1 MAKTYLQEKLTG
13 KEGQI
18 VGFNAEGNAEA
29 QDAPASLYLDSII
42 ITQAPT
48 KTTYTAGDVFNPAGM
63 EVQAKYT
70 NGTVIIA
77 TVPITGYAFLP
88 ATGLVD
94 GTTSVTIQ
102 YTEGGIT
109 KTASQTVTVIHRL
122 ESISVTTKPN
132 VTTYEYQ
139 ENLNTAGM
147 VVTAAYSDG
156 TTAAVSG
163 WSCSPT
169 ALNTVGTQAIT
180 VTYTERE
187 YTRTT
192 TFNVTVERQTI
203 SAVPSQSGT
212 LTYTGSALSPSWT
225 GYDSTKMTIGG
236 DTVKTDAGSYNAT
249 FTPTANYRWS
259 DGSTGAKTVAWSI
272 GKAAGS
278 LSLSPTSITVDAENP
293 TATFTIT
300 RAGNGAISISNSATG
315 ICTATLSGNVVT
327 VTGLASGSATIT
339 VNVAEGSNHLAP
351 ASATCPVTVNFVH
364 IYGVEWDGTST
375 TLWSRTDDAAGFVNP
390 SPAVN
395 NGSGSSP
402 FDNLL
407 PWSGMVKET
416 DSTAGTLVKIP
427 KYWYKWTRS
436 GSTMKLQIADM
447 ETDGF
452 LVSPAHADRGDG
464 KGERDYVYVGRYHC
478 ISGYKSSAGA
488 QPLGSI
494 TRATARTNIH
504 NLGSTYWQYDFAM
517 YWTIM
522 MLYLVE
528 YADWNSQKVIGYGCS
543 PSGSKFN
550 TGATDAMSYH
560 TGTSAANRTTYGSVQ
575 YRYIEG
581 LWDNVFDWC
590 DGIYFSST
598 TVYCIKN
605 PASFSDSSG
614 GTNVGTRA
622 SSSNWISG
630 WTNPTAS
637 GFEYALYP
645 NAVSGS
651 ESTYVC
657 DYCVYDSSGVV
668 LFVGG
673 YYGQY
678 QNRGAFYLGGSNAAS
693 NSVASIGCRLQKL
706 P

>member
-1 MAKTYLQEKLTG
+1 MAKVYLQEKLTG
-13 KEGQI
+13 REGQI

-48 KTTYTAGDVFNPAGM
+48 KTTYTAGDVFDPAGM
-63 EVQAKYT
+63 VVQAKYT

-77 TVPITGYAFLP
+77 TVPVTGYAFLP
-88 ATGLVD
+88 ATGLTD
-94 GTTSVTIQ
+94 GTTAVTIQ

-109 KTASQTVTVIHRL
+109 KTASQAVTVIHRL
-122 ESISVTTKPN
+122 ESISVTTEPN

-156 TTAAVSG
+156 STAAVSG
-163 WSCSPT
+163 WNCSPT

-203 SAVPSQSGT
+203 STVPSQSGT

-259 DGSTGAKTVAWSI
+259 DGTTGAKTVAWSI

-300 RAGNGAISISNSATG
+300 RAGNGAISISNNATG

-339 VNVAEGSNHLAP
+339 VNVAEGSNHKAP
-351 ASATCPVTVNFVH
+351 SSKTLPVTVNFVH

-427 KYWYKWTRS
+427 KFWYKWTTN
-436 GSTMKLQIADM
+436 GSKLKLQIADM
-447 ETDGF
+447 AADGF
-452 LVSPAHADRGDG
+452 SVSPAHMDRGDG
-464 KGERDYVYVGRYHC
+464 KGERDYVYIGRYHC
-478 ISGYKSSAGA
+478 ASGYKSTTGVA
-488 QPLGSI
+488 QQTNI
-494 TRATARTNIH
+494 TRSTARTNIH
-504 NLGSTYWQYDFAM
+504 NLGSAYWQMDYAM
-517 YWTIM
+517 RVTIW

-528 YADWNSQKVIGYGCS
+528 FADWNSQKVIGYGCS
-543 PSGSKFN
+543 VSGSKVN
-550 TGATDAMSYH
+550 NGQTDSMSYH
-560 TGTSAANRTTYGSVQ
+560 TGTTAASRTTYGYTQ

-581 LWDNVFDWC
+581 LWDNVYDWM
-590 DGIYFSST
+590 DGCYYNGSGLNII
-598 TVYCIKN
+598 VN
-605 PASFSDSSG
+605 PANFSDSSNGTVAGSMPSG
-614 GTNVGTRA
+614 G
-622 SSSNWISG
+622 
-630 WTNPTAS
+630 
-637 GFEYALYP
+637 YP
-645 NAVSGS
+645 NAMKISTVSGLGWVLMPS
-651 ESTYVC
+651 STGGSDSTYVP
-657 DYCVYDSSGVV
+657 DSWYFNSSYPC
-668 LFVGG
+668 LLVGG
-673 YYGQY
+673 DYSQSLNHGL
-678 QNRGAFYLGGSNAAS
+678 FYVGCVST
-693 NSVASIGCRLQKL
+693 SVSSANVGCRLQKL

>member
-1 MAKTYLQEKLTG
+1 MAKVYLQEKLTG
-13 KEGQI
+13 REGQI

-42 ITQAPT
+42 ITKAPT

-94 GTTSVTIQ
+94 GTTAVTIQ

-109 KTASQTVTVIHRL
+109 KTASQAVTVIHRL
-122 ESISVTTKPN
+122 ESISVTTNPN

-156 TTAAVSG
+156 STAAVSG

-259 DGSTGAKTVAWSI
+259 DGTTGAKTVAWSI

-339 VNVAEGSNHLAP
+339 VNVAEGSNHEAP
-351 ASATCPVTVNFVH
+351 SSKTLPVTVNFVH

-416 DSTAGTLVKIP
+416 DSTAGVLVKIP
-427 KYWYKWTRS
+427 KFWYKWTTN
-436 GSTMKLQIADM
+436 GSKLKLQIADM
-447 ETDGF
+447 AADGF
-452 LVSPAHADRGDG
+452 SVSPAHMDRGDG
-464 KGERDYVYVGRYHC
+464 KGERDYVYIGRYHC
-478 ISGYKSSAGA
+478 VSGYKSTTGA
-488 QPLGSI
+488 AQQTDI
-494 TRATARTNIH
+494 TRSTARTGIH
-504 NLGSTYWQYDFAM
+504 NLGSTYWQMDYAM
-517 YWTIM
+517 RVTIW

-528 YADWNSQKVIGYGCS
+528 FADWNSQKVIGYGCS
-543 PSGSKFN
+543 ASGSKVN
-550 TGATDAMSYH
+550 NGQTDGMSYH
-560 TGTSAANRTTYGSVQ
+560 TGTTAANRTTYGYTQ

-581 LWDNVFDWC
+581 LWDNVYDWM
-590 DGIYFSST
+590 DGCYYNGSGLNII
-598 TVYCIKN
+598 VN
-605 PASFSDSSG
+605 PANFSDSSNGTVAGSMPSG
-614 GTNVGTRA
+614 G
-622 SSSNWISG
+622 
-630 WTNPTAS
+630 
-637 GFEYALYP
+637 YP
-645 NAVSGS
+645 NAMKISTVSGLGWVLMPS
-651 ESTYVC
+651 STGGSDSTYVP
-657 DYCVYDSSGVV
+657 DNWNFGSSSPC
-668 LFVGG
+668 LRVGG
-673 YYGQY
+673 DYNQGLNRGLFYVYYGGTSGS
-678 QNRGAFYLGGSNAAS
+678 GANF
-693 NSVASIGCRLQKL
+693 GCRLQKL

>member
-1 MAKTYLQEKLTG
+1 MGKVYLQEKLTG
-13 KEGQI
+13 NAGQI
-18 VGFNAEGNAEA
+18 VGFNAEGDAEA

-63 EVQAKYT
+63 VVQAKYT

-88 ATGLVD
+88 ATGLTD
-94 GTTSVTIQ
+94 GTTAVTIQ

-109 KTASQTVTVIHRL
+109 KTASQPVTVIHRL

-139 ENLNTAGM
+139 ESLNTAGM

-169 ALNTVGTQAIT
+169 MLNTVGTQAIT

-225 GYDSTKMTIGG
+225 GYDSAKMTIGG
-236 DTVKTDAGSYNAT
+236 DTVKTDAGNYTAT
-249 FTPTANYRWS
+249 FTPKANYRWS
-259 DGSTGAKTVAWSI
+259 DGTTGAKTAAWSI
-272 GKAAGS
+272 AKAAGS
-278 LSLSPTSITVDAENP
+278 LSLSPTSITVDADNP

-339 VNVAEGSNHLAP
+339 VNVAEGSNHKAP
-351 ASATCPVTVNFVH
+351 ASKTLPVTVNFVH
-364 IYGVEWDGTST
+364 IYGVQWDGTST
-375 TLWSRTDDAAGFVNP
+375 TVWSRTDEAANFTNP
-390 SPAVN
+390 VPYVAGASSY
-395 NGSGSSP
+395 GSP
-402 FDNLL
+402 FDNRA
-407 PWSGMVKET
+407 PWSGTVRVT
-416 DSTAGTLVKIP
+416 DSAAGELVAIP
-427 KYWYKWTRS
+427 KFWYKWTKS
-436 GSTMKLQIADM
+436 GNTLKLQIADKAV
-447 ETDGF
+447 DGF
-452 LVSPAHADRGDG
+452 HVSPAHADRGDG
-464 KGERDYVYVGRYHC
+464 KGERDIVYVGRYHC
-478 ISGYKSSAGA
+478 HTSNYKSQTGGTPKA
-488 QPLGSI
+488 SI
-494 TRATARTNIH
+494 TRSAARSAIH
-504 NLGSTYWQYDFAM
+504 NLGSAIYQSDIQM
-517 YWTIM
+517 RMTIW

-528 YADWNSQKVIGYGCS
+528 FANWNSQAVIGKGCGNN
-543 PSGSKFN
+543 SGTQN
-550 TGATDAMSYH
+550 MGYTDSMPYH
-560 TGTSAANRTTYGSVQ
+560 TGTTQSSRDTYGLGTQ

-581 LWDNVFDWC
+581 LWDNVYDWG
-590 DGIYFSST
+590 DGCYYNGNGLNI
-598 TVYCIKN
+598 IMN
-605 PASFSDSSG
+605 PNSFSDSSG
-614 GTNVGTRA
+614 GTAVGVPSSGWPSAFTVA
-622 SSSNWISG
+622 TVSGLEWCIYPTATGGSETTYSADGWYFSSSSPCLFFGGNYDQVGDRGLFFVYYSS
-630 WTNPTAS
+630 AS
-637 GFEYALYP
+637 G
-645 NAVSGS
+645 SGA
-651 ESTYVC
+651 Y
-657 DYCVYDSSGVV
+657 
-668 LFVGG
+668 
-673 YYGQY
+673 
-678 QNRGAFYLGGSNAAS
+678 
-693 NSVASIGCRLQKL
+693 IGCRLQKL

>member
-18 VGFNAEGNAEA
+18 VGFNADGNAEA

-42 ITQAPT
+42 ITKAPT

-94 GTTSVTIQ
+94 GTTAVTIQ

-109 KTASQTVTVIHRL
+109 KTASQAVTVIHRL

-139 ENLNTAGM
+139 ESLNTAGM

-156 TTAAVSG
+156 STAAVSG

-203 SAVPSQSGT
+203 SAVPIQSGT

-225 GYDSTKMTIGG
+225 GYDITKMTIGG

-259 DGSTGAKTVAWSI
+259 DGTTGAKTVAWSI

-390 SPAVN
+390 SPAVSSGS
-395 NGSGSSP
+395 GSGSSP

-416 DSTAGTLVKIP
+416 DSTAGVLVKIP
-427 KYWYKWTRS
+427 KFWYKWTTN
-436 GSTMKLQIADM
+436 GSKLKLQIADM
-447 ETDGF
+447 AADGF
-452 LVSPAHADRGDG
+452 SVSPAHMDRGDG
-464 KGERDYVYVGRYHC
+464 SGERDYVYIGRYHC
-478 ISGYKSSAGA
+478 ASGYKSTTGVA
-488 QPLGSI
+488 QQVSI
-494 TRATARTNIH
+494 TRSAARTGIH
-504 NLGSTYWQYDFAM
+504 NLGSTYWQMDYAM
-517 YWTIM
+517 RVTIW

-528 YADWNSQKVIGYGCS
+528 FADWNSQKVIGYGCS
-543 PSGSKFN
+543 AGGSKVN
-550 TGATDAMSYH
+550 NGQTDSMGYH
-560 TGTSAANRTTYGSVQ
+560 TGTTAASRTTYGYTQ

-581 LWDNVFDWC
+581 LWDNVYDWM
-590 DGIYFSST
+590 DGCYYNGSGLNII
-598 TVYCIKN
+598 VN
-605 PASFSDSSG
+605 PANFSDSSNGTVAGSMPSG
-614 GTNVGTRA
+614 G
-622 SSSNWISG
+622 
-630 WTNPTAS
+630 
-637 GFEYALYP
+637 YP
-645 NAVSGS
+645 NAMKISTVSGLGWVLMPS
-651 ESTYVC
+651 STGGSDSTYVP
-657 DYCVYDSSGVV
+657 DYWNFYSSNPCLYVGGNYSQNLNHGLFCVY
-668 LFVGG
+668 
-673 YYGQY
+673 YYGTSD
-678 QNRGAFYLGGSNAAS
+678 SNAG
-693 NSVASIGCRLQKL
+693 IGCRLQKL

>member
-1 MAKTYLQEKLTG
+1 MAKVYLQEKLTG
-13 KEGQI
+13 REGQI
-18 VGFNAEGNAEA
+18 VGFNADGNAEA

-48 KTTYTAGDVFNPAGM
+48 KTTYTAGDVFDPAGM
-63 EVQAKYT
+63 VVQAKYT

-77 TVPITGYAFLP
+77 TVPVTGYAFLP
-88 ATGLVD
+88 ATGLTD
-94 GTTSVTIQ
+94 GTTAVTIQ

-109 KTASQTVTVIHRL
+109 KTASQAVTVIHRL
-122 ESISVTTKPN
+122 ESINVTTNPS

-139 ENLNTAGM
+139 ETLNTAGM

-249 FTPTANYRWS
+249 ITPTANYRWS

-315 ICTATLSGNVVT
+315 ICTAILSGNVVT
-327 VTGLASGSATIT
+327 VTGLASGSAIIT
-339 VNVAEGSNHLAP
+339 VSVAEGSNHLAP

-416 DSTAGTLVKIP
+416 DSTAGVLVKIP
-427 KYWYKWTRS
+427 KFWYKWTTN
-436 GSTMKLQIADM
+436 GSKLKLQIADM
-447 ETDGF
+447 AADGF
-452 LVSPAHADRGDG
+452 SVSPAHMDRGDG
-464 KGERDYVYVGRYHC
+464 KGERDYVYIGRYHC
-478 ISGYKSSAGA
+478 ASGYKSTTGA
-488 QPLGSI
+488 AQQVSI
-494 TRATARTNIH
+494 TRSAARTGIH
-504 NLGSTYWQYDFAM
+504 NLGSTYWQMDYAM
-517 YWTIM
+517 RVTIW

-528 YADWNSQKVIGYGCS
+528 FADWNSQKVIGYGCS
-543 PSGSKFN
+543 ASGSKVN
-550 TGATDAMSYH
+550 NGQTDGMSYH
-560 TGTSAANRTTYGSVQ
+560 TGTTAANRTTYGYTQ
-575 YRYIEG
+575 YRNIEG
-581 LWDNVFDWC
+581 LWDNVYDWM
-590 DGIYFSST
+590 DGCYYNGNGLNII
-598 TVYCIKN
+598 VN
-605 PASFSDSSG
+605 PANFSDSSNGTVAGSMPSG
-614 GTNVGTRA
+614 G
-622 SSSNWISG
+622 
-630 WTNPTAS
+630 
-637 GFEYALYP
+637 YP
-645 NAVSGS
+645 NAMKISAVSGLGWVLMPS
-651 ESTYVC
+651 STGGSDSTYVP
-657 DYCVYDSSGVV
+657 DYWSFNSSNPC
-668 LFVGG
+668 LDVGG
-673 YYGQY
+673 SYSQDLNRGLFCVNYYGT
-678 QNRGAFYLGGSNAAS
+678 S
-693 NSVASIGCRLQKL
+693 NSGAYIGCRLQKL

>member
-13 KEGQI
+13 REGQI

-48 KTTYTAGDVFNPAGM
+48 KTTYTAGDVFDPAGM
-63 EVQAKYT
+63 VVQAKYT

-77 TVPITGYAFLP
+77 TVPVTGYAFLP
-88 ATGLVD
+88 ATGLTD
-94 GTTSVTIQ
+94 GTTAVTIQ

-109 KTASQTVTVIHRL
+109 KTASQAVTVIHRL
-122 ESISVTTKPN
+122 ESINVTTNPS

-139 ENLNTAGM
+139 ETLNTAGM

-156 TTAAVSG
+156 STAAVSG
-163 WSCSPT
+163 WNCSPT

-212 LTYTGSALSPSWT
+212 LTYTGSALSPNWT

-259 DGSTGAKTVAWSI
+259 DGTTGAKTVAWSI

-300 RAGNGAISISNSATG
+300 RAGNGAINISNNATG
-315 ICTATLSGNVVT
+315 ICTATLSGNVAT

-351 ASATCPVTVNFVH
+351 ASKTLPVTVNFVH

-416 DSTAGTLVKIP
+416 DSTAGVLVKIP
-427 KYWYKWTRS
+427 KFWYKWTTN
-436 GSTMKLQIADM
+436 GSKLKLQIADM
-447 ETDGF
+447 AADGF
-452 LVSPAHADRGDG
+452 SVSPAHMDRGDG
-464 KGERDYVYVGRYHC
+464 KGERDYVYIGRYHC
-478 ISGYKSSAGA
+478 ASGYKSTTGA
-488 QPLGSI
+488 AQQVSI
-494 TRATARTNIH
+494 TRSAARTGIH
-504 NLGSTYWQYDFAM
+504 NLGSTYWQMDYAM
-517 YWTIM
+517 RVTIW

-528 YADWNSQKVIGYGCS
+528 FADWNSQKVIGYGCS
-543 PSGSKFN
+543 ASGSKVN
-550 TGATDAMSYH
+550 NGQTDSMSYH
-560 TGTSAANRTTYGSVQ
+560 TGTTAANRTTYGYTQ
-575 YRYIEG
+575 YRNIEG
-581 LWDNVFDWC
+581 LWDNVYDWM
-590 DGIYFSST
+590 DGCYYNGNGLNII
-598 TVYCIKN
+598 VN
-605 PASFSDSSG
+605 PANFSDSSNGTVAGSMPSG
-614 GTNVGTRA
+614 G
-622 SSSNWISG
+622 
-630 WTNPTAS
+630 
-637 GFEYALYP
+637 YP
-645 NAVSGS
+645 NAMKISTVSGLGWVLMPS
-651 ESTYVC
+651 STGGSDSTYVP
-657 DYCVYDSSGVV
+657 DSWDFGSSSPC
-668 LFVGG
+668 LYVGG
-673 YYGQY
+673 SYDQSLNLGLFCVDCVGTSGS
-678 QNRGAFYLGGSNAAS
+678 GANA
-693 NSVASIGCRLQKL
+693 GCRLQKL

>member
-1 MAKTYLQEKLTG
+1 MAKVYLQEKLTG
-13 KEGQI
+13 REGQI

-48 KTTYTAGDVFNPAGM
+48 KTTYTAGDVFDPAGM
-63 EVQAKYT
+63 VVQAKYT

-77 TVPITGYAFLP
+77 TVPVTGYAFLP
-88 ATGLVD
+88 ATGLTD
-94 GTTSVTIQ
+94 GTTAVTIQ

-109 KTASQTVTVIHRL
+109 KTASQAVTVIHRL
-122 ESISVTTKPN
+122 ESINVTTNPS

-139 ENLNTAGM
+139 ETLNTAGM

-203 SAVPSQSGT
+203 GTVPSQSGT

-259 DGSTGAKTVAWSI
+259 DGTTGAKTVAWSI

-300 RAGNGAISISNSATG
+300 RAGNGAISISNNATG

-351 ASATCPVTVNFVH
+351 ASKTLPVTVNFVH

-416 DSTAGTLVKIP
+416 DSTAGVLVKIP
-427 KYWYKWTRS
+427 KFWYKWTTN
-436 GSTMKLQIADM
+436 GSKLKLQIADM
-447 ETDGF
+447 AADGF
-452 LVSPAHADRGDG
+452 SVSPAHMDRGDG
-464 KGERDYVYVGRYHC
+464 KGERDYVYIGRYHC
-478 ISGYKSSAGA
+478 ASGYKSTTGA
-488 QPLGSI
+488 AQQVSI
-494 TRATARTNIH
+494 TRSAARTGIH
-504 NLGSTYWQYDFAM
+504 NLGSTYWQMDYAM
-517 YWTIM
+517 RVTIW

-528 YADWNSQKVIGYGCS
+528 FADWNSQKVIGYGCS
-543 PSGSKFN
+543 AGGSKVN
-550 TGATDAMSYH
+550 NGQTDSMSYH
-560 TGTSAANRTTYGSVQ
+560 TGTTAANRTTYGYTQ
-575 YRYIEG
+575 YRNIEG
-581 LWDNVFDWC
+581 LWDNVYDWM
-590 DGIYFSST
+590 DGCYYNGNGLNII
-598 TVYCIKN
+598 VN
-605 PASFSDSSG
+605 PANFSDSSNGTVAGSMPSG
-614 GTNVGTRA
+614 G
-622 SSSNWISG
+622 
-630 WTNPTAS
+630 
-637 GFEYALYP
+637 YP
-645 NAVSGS
+645 NAMKISTVSGLGWVLMPS
-651 ESTYVC
+651 STGGSDSTYVP
-657 DYCVYDSSGVV
+657 DYWSFDSSYPC
-668 LFVGG
+668 LLVGG
-673 YYGQY
+673 SYVQDLGYGLFCVGCD
-678 QNRGAFYLGGSNAAS
+678 GASGSGAYF
-693 NSVASIGCRLQKL
+693 GCRLQKL

>member
-42 ITQAPT
+42 ITKAPT

-109 KTASQTVTVIHRL
+109 KTASQAVTVIHRL

-156 TTAAVSG
+156 STAAVSG

-259 DGSTGAKTVAWSI
+259 DGTTTAKTVAWSI

-278 LSLSPTSITVDAENP
+278 LSLSPTSITVDTENP

-300 RAGNGAISISNSATG
+300 RAGNGTISISNNATG

-339 VNVAEGSNHLAP
+339 VNVAEGSNHEAP
-351 ASATCPVTVNFVH
+351 SSKTLPVTVNFVH

-416 DSTAGTLVKIP
+416 DSTAGVLVKIP
-427 KYWYKWTRS
+427 KFWYKWTTN
-436 GSTMKLQIADM
+436 GSKLKLQIADM
-447 ETDGF
+447 AADGF
-452 LVSPAHADRGDG
+452 SVSPAHMDRGDG
-464 KGERDYVYVGRYHC
+464 KGERDYVYIGRYHC
-478 ISGYKSSAGA
+478 ASGYKSTTGA
-488 QPLGSI
+488 AQQTDI
-494 TRATARTNIH
+494 TRSTARTGIH
-504 NLGSTYWQYDFAM
+504 NLGSTYWQMDYAM
-517 YWTIM
+517 RVTVW

-528 YADWNSQKVIGYGCS
+528 FADWNSQKVIGYGCS
-543 PSGSKFN
+543 AGGSKVN
-550 TGATDAMSYH
+550 NGQTDGMSYH
-560 TGTSAANRTTYGSVQ
+560 TGTTAANRTTYGYTQ
-575 YRYIEG
+575 YRNIEG
-581 LWDNVFDWC
+581 LWDNVYDWM
-590 DGIYFSST
+590 DGCYYNGNGLNII
-598 TVYCIKN
+598 VN
-605 PASFSDSSG
+605 PANFSDSSNGIVAGSMPSG
-614 GTNVGTRA
+614 G
-622 SSSNWISG
+622 
-630 WTNPTAS
+630 
-637 GFEYALYP
+637 YP
-645 NAVSGS
+645 NAMKISAVSGLGWVLMPS
-651 ESTYVC
+651 STGGSDSTYVP
-657 DYCVYDSSGVV
+657 DSWYFDSSGPC
-668 LFVGG
+668 LLVGG
-673 YYGQY
+673 YYDQDL
-678 QNRGAFYLGGSNAAS
+678 NRGLFCVYCDGSSGSNAG
-693 NSVASIGCRLQKL
+693 IGCRLQKL

>member
-1 MAKTYLQEKLTG
+1 MPKTYLQEKLTG

-42 ITQAPT
+42 ITKAPT

-77 TVPITGYAFLP
+77 TVPVTGYAFLP

-109 KTASQTVTVIHRL
+109 KTASQAVTVIHRL

-139 ENLNTAGM
+139 ESLNTAGM

-156 TTAAVSG
+156 STAAVSG

-169 ALNTVGTQAIT
+169 VLNTVGTQAIT

-259 DGSTGAKTVAWSI
+259 DGTTGAKTVAWSI

-278 LSLSPTSITVDAENP
+278 LSLSPTSITVDTENP

-339 VNVAEGSNHLAP
+339 VNVAEGSNHEAP
-351 ASATCPVTVNFVH
+351 SSKTLPVTVNFVH

-416 DSTAGTLVKIP
+416 DSTAGVLVKIP
-427 KYWYKWTRS
+427 KFWYKWTTN
-436 GSTMKLQIADM
+436 GSKLKLQIADM
-447 ETDGF
+447 AADGF
-452 LVSPAHADRGDG
+452 SVSPAHMDRGDG
-464 KGERDYVYVGRYHC
+464 KGERDYVYIGRYHC
-478 ISGYKSSAGA
+478 ASGYKSTTGA
-488 QPLGSI
+488 AQQTDI
-494 TRATARTNIH
+494 TRSTARTGIH
-504 NLGSTYWQYDFAM
+504 NLGSTYWQMDYAM
-517 YWTIM
+517 RVTIW

-528 YADWNSQKVIGYGCS
+528 FADWNSQKVIGYGCS
-543 PSGSKFN
+543 AGGSKVN
-550 TGATDAMSYH
+550 NGQTDGMSYH
-560 TGTSAANRTTYGSVQ
+560 TGTTAADRTTYGYTQ
-575 YRYIEG
+575 YRNIEG
-581 LWDNVFDWC
+581 LWDNVYDWM
-590 DGIYFSST
+590 DGCYYNGSGLNII
-598 TVYCIKN
+598 VN
-605 PASFSDSSG
+605 PANFSDSSNGTVAGSMPSG
-614 GTNVGTRA
+614 G
-622 SSSNWISG
+622 
-630 WTNPTAS
+630 
-637 GFEYALYP
+637 YP
-645 NAVSGS
+645 NAMKISTVSGLGWVLMPS
-651 ESTYVC
+651 STGGSDSTYVP
-657 DYCVYDSSGVV
+657 DSWDFDSSSPC
-668 LFVGG
+668 LHVGG
-673 YYGQY
+673 SYGQGLS
-678 QNRGAFYLGGSNAAS
+678 RGLFCVGYGSAS
-693 NSVASIGCRLQKL
+693 DANASIGCRLQKL

>member
-1 MAKTYLQEKLTG
+1 MAKVYLQEKLTG
-13 KEGQI
+13 REGQI
-18 VGFNAEGNAEA
+18 VGFNADGNAEA

-88 ATGLVD
+88 ATGLTD
-94 GTTSVTIQ
+94 GTTAVTIQ

-109 KTASQTVTVIHRL
+109 KTASQAVTVIHRL
-122 ESISVTTKPN
+122 ESINVTTNPS

-139 ENLNTAGM
+139 ETLNTAGM

-156 TTAAVSG
+156 STAAVSG

-259 DGSTGAKTVAWSI
+259 DGTTGAKTVAWSI

-278 LSLSPTSITVDAENP
+278 LSLSPASITVDAENP

-416 DSTAGTLVKIP
+416 DSTAGVLVKIP
-427 KYWYKWTRS
+427 KFWYKWTTN
-436 GSTMKLQIADM
+436 GSKLKLQIADM
-447 ETDGF
+447 AADGF
-452 LVSPAHADRGDG
+452 SVSPAHMDRGDG
-464 KGERDYVYVGRYHC
+464 KGERDYVYIGRYHC
-478 ISGYKSSAGA
+478 VSGYKSTTGA
-488 QPLGSI
+488 AQQTDI
-494 TRATARTNIH
+494 TRSTARTGIH
-504 NLGSTYWQYDFAM
+504 NLGSTYWQMDYAM
-517 YWTIM
+517 RVTIW

-528 YADWNSQKVIGYGCS
+528 FADWNSQKVIGYGCS
-543 PSGSKFN
+543 ASGSKVN
-550 TGATDAMSYH
+550 NGQTDSMSYH
-560 TGTSAANRTTYGSVQ
+560 TGTTAANRTTYGYTQ

-581 LWDNVFDWC
+581 LWDNVYDWM
-590 DGIYFSST
+590 DGCYYNGSGLNII
-598 TVYCIKN
+598 VN
-605 PASFSDSSG
+605 PANFSDSSNGTVAGSMPSG
-614 GTNVGTRA
+614 G
-622 SSSNWISG
+622 
-630 WTNPTAS
+630 
-637 GFEYALYP
+637 YP
-645 NAVSGS
+645 NAMKISTVSGLGWVLMPS
-651 ESTYVC
+651 STGGSDSTYVPDFWNFSSSSPC
-657 DYCVYDSSGVV
+657 LRVGGSYSQSLYRGLFCVYCSGTSS
-668 LFVGG
+668 
-673 YYGQY
+673 
-678 QNRGAFYLGGSNAAS
+678 SD
-693 NSVASIGCRLQKL
+693 ASIGCRLQKL

>member
-1 MAKTYLQEKLTG
+1 MAKVYLQEKLTG
-13 KEGQI
+13 REGQI
-18 VGFNAEGNAEA
+18 VGFNADGNAEA

-88 ATGLVD
+88 ATGLTD
-94 GTTSVTIQ
+94 GTTAVTIQ

-109 KTASQTVTVIHRL
+109 KTASQAVTVIHRL
-122 ESISVTTKPN
+122 ESINVTTNPS

-139 ENLNTAGM
+139 ETLNTAGM

-156 TTAAVSG
+156 STAAVSG

-259 DGSTGAKTVAWSI
+259 DGTTGAKTVAWSI

-278 LSLSPTSITVDAENP
+278 LSLSPASITVDAENP

-416 DSTAGTLVKIP
+416 DSTAGVLVKIP
-427 KYWYKWTRS
+427 KFWYKWTTN
-436 GSTMKLQIADM
+436 GSKLKLQIADM
-447 ETDGF
+447 AADGF
-452 LVSPAHADRGDG
+452 SVSPAHMDRGDG
-464 KGERDYVYVGRYHC
+464 KGERDYVYIGRYHC
-478 ISGYKSSAGA
+478 VSGYKSTTGA
-488 QPLGSI
+488 AQQTDI
-494 TRATARTNIH
+494 TRSTARTGIH
-504 NLGSTYWQYDFAM
+504 NLGSTYWQMDYAM
-517 YWTIM
+517 RVTIW

-528 YADWNSQKVIGYGCS
+528 FADWNSQKVIGYGCS
-543 PSGSKFN
+543 ASGSKVN
-550 TGATDAMSYH
+550 NGQTDSMSYH
-560 TGTSAANRTTYGSVQ
+560 TGTTAANRTTYGYTQ

-581 LWDNVFDWC
+581 LWDNVYDWM
-590 DGIYFSST
+590 DGCYYNGSGLNII
-598 TVYCIKN
+598 VN
-605 PASFSDSSG
+605 PANFSDSSNGTVAGSMPSG
-614 GTNVGTRA
+614 G
-622 SSSNWISG
+622 
-630 WTNPTAS
+630 
-637 GFEYALYP
+637 YP
-645 NAVSGS
+645 NAMKISTVSGLGWVLMPS
-651 ESTYVC
+651 STGGSDSTYVP
-657 DYCVYDSSGVV
+657 DNWDFVSSGPC
-668 LFVGG
+668 LRVGG
-673 YYGQY
+673 SY
-678 QNRGAFYLGGSNAAS
+678 NRDLVRGLFFVDCSGTSNAS
-693 NSVASIGCRLQKL
+693 ASIGCRLQKL

>member
-1 MAKTYLQEKLTG
+1 MAKVYLQEKLTG
-13 KEGQI
+13 REGQI
-18 VGFNAEGNAEA
+18 VGFNADGNAEA

-48 KTTYTAGDVFNPAGM
+48 KTTYTAGDVFDPAGM
-63 EVQAKYT
+63 VVQAKYT

-77 TVPITGYAFLP
+77 TVPVTGYAFLP
-88 ATGLVD
+88 ATGLTD
-94 GTTSVTIQ
+94 GTTAVTIQ

-109 KTASQTVTVIHRL
+109 KTASQAVTVIHRL
-122 ESISVTTKPN
+122 ESINVTTNPS

-139 ENLNTAGM
+139 ETLNTAGM

-156 TTAAVSG
+156 STAAVSG

-225 GYDSTKMTIGG
+225 GYDSAKMTIGG

-259 DGSTGAKTVAWSI
+259 DGTTGAKTVAWSI

-300 RAGNGAISISNSATG
+300 RAGNGAISISNNATG

-351 ASATCPVTVNFVH
+351 ASNTLPVTVNFVH

-416 DSTAGTLVKIP
+416 DSTAGVLVKIP
-427 KYWYKWTRS
+427 KFWYKWTTN
-436 GSTMKLQIADM
+436 GSKLKLQIADM
-447 ETDGF
+447 AADGF
-452 LVSPAHADRGDG
+452 SVSPAHMDRGDG
-464 KGERDYVYVGRYHC
+464 NGERDYVYIGRYHC
-478 ISGYKSSAGA
+478 ASGYKSTTGA
-488 QPLGSI
+488 AQQVSI
-494 TRATARTNIH
+494 TRSAARTGIH
-504 NLGSTYWQYDFAM
+504 NLGSTYWQMDYAM
-517 YWTIM
+517 RVTIW

-528 YADWNSQKVIGYGCS
+528 FADWNSQKVIGYGCS
-543 PSGSKFN
+543 ASGSKVN
-550 TGATDAMSYH
+550 NGQTDSMGYH
-560 TGTSAANRTTYGSVQ
+560 TGTTAASRTTYGYTQ

-581 LWDNVFDWC
+581 LWDNVYDWM
-590 DGIYFSST
+590 DGCYYNGSGLNII
-598 TVYCIKN
+598 VN
-605 PASFSDSSG
+605 PANFSDSSNGTVAGSMPSG
-614 GTNVGTRA
+614 GYPNA
-622 SSSNWISG
+622 MKIS
-630 WTNPTAS
+630 TAS
-637 GFEYALYP
+637 GLGWVLMP
-645 NAVSGS
+645 SSTGGS
-651 ESTYVC
+651 DSTYVP
-657 DYCVYDSSGVV
+657 DNWGFYSSSPC
-668 LFVGG
+668 LRVGG
-673 YYGQY
+673 DYYQGLSH
-678 QNRGAFYLGGSNAAS
+678 GLFYVGCNGTS
-693 NSVASIGCRLQKL
+693 NSDASIGCRLQKL

>member
-1 MAKTYLQEKLTG
+1 MAKVYLQEKLTG
-13 KEGQI
+13 REGQI

-42 ITQAPT
+42 ITKAPT

-94 GTTSVTIQ
+94 GTTAVTIQ

-109 KTASQTVTVIHRL
+109 KTASQAVTVIHRL
-122 ESISVTTKPN
+122 ESISVTTNPN

-156 TTAAVSG
+156 STAAVSG

-259 DGSTGAKTVAWSI
+259 DGTTGAKTVAWSI

-339 VNVAEGSNHLAP
+339 VNVAEGSNHEAP
-351 ASATCPVTVNFVH
+351 SSKTLPVTVNFVH

-416 DSTAGTLVKIP
+416 DSTAGVLVKIP
-427 KYWYKWTRS
+427 KFWYKWTTN
-436 GSTMKLQIADM
+436 GSKLKLQIADM
-447 ETDGF
+447 AADGF
-452 LVSPAHADRGDG
+452 SVSPAHMDRGDG
-464 KGERDYVYVGRYHC
+464 KGERDYVYIGRYHC
-478 ISGYKSSAGA
+478 VSGYKSTTGA
-488 QPLGSI
+488 AQQTDI
-494 TRATARTNIH
+494 TRSTARTGIH
-504 NLGSTYWQYDFAM
+504 NLGSTYWQMDYAM
-517 YWTIM
+517 RVTIW

-528 YADWNSQKVIGYGCS
+528 FADWNSQKVIGYGCS
-543 PSGSKFN
+543 ASGSKVN
-550 TGATDAMSYH
+550 NGQTDGMSYH
-560 TGTSAANRTTYGSVQ
+560 TGTTAANRTTYGYTQ

-581 LWDNVFDWC
+581 LWDNVYDWM
-590 DGIYFSST
+590 DGCYYNGSGLNII
-598 TVYCIKN
+598 VN
-605 PASFSDSSG
+605 PANFSDSSNGTVAGSMPSG
-614 GTNVGTRA
+614 G
-622 SSSNWISG
+622 
-630 WTNPTAS
+630 
-637 GFEYALYP
+637 YP
-645 NAVSGS
+645 NAMKISTVSGLGWVLMPS
-651 ESTYVC
+651 STGGSDSTYVP
-657 DYCVYDSSGVV
+657 DGWSFDSSSPC
-668 LFVGG
+668 LRVGG
-673 YYGQY
+673 DYNQGLNRGLFYVYYGGTSGS
-678 QNRGAFYLGGSNAAS
+678 GANF
-693 NSVASIGCRLQKL
+693 GCRLQKL

>member
-1 MAKTYLQEKLTG
+1 MAKVYLQEKLTG
-13 KEGQI
+13 REGQI
-18 VGFNAEGNAEA
+18 VGFNADGNAEA

-48 KTTYTAGDVFNPAGM
+48 KTTYTAGDVFDPAGM
-63 EVQAKYT
+63 VVQAKYT

-77 TVPITGYAFLP
+77 TVPVTGYAFLP
-88 ATGLVD
+88 ATGLTD
-94 GTTSVTIQ
+94 GTTAVTIQ

-109 KTASQTVTVIHRL
+109 KTASQAVTVIHRL
-122 ESISVTTKPN
+122 ESINVTTNPS

-139 ENLNTAGM
+139 ETLNTAGM

-169 ALNTVGTQAIT
+169 TLNTVGTQAIT

-225 GYDSTKMTIGG
+225 GYDSAKMTIGG

-259 DGSTGAKTVAWSI
+259 DGTTGAKTVAWSI

-300 RAGNGAISISNSATG
+300 RAGNGAISISNNATG

-351 ASATCPVTVNFVH
+351 ASKTLPVTVNFVH

-427 KYWYKWTRS
+427 KFWYKWTTN
-436 GSTMKLQIADM
+436 GSKLKLQIADM
-447 ETDGF
+447 AADGF
-452 LVSPAHADRGDG
+452 SVSPAHMDRGDG
-464 KGERDYVYVGRYHC
+464 SGERDYVYIGRYHC
-478 ISGYKSSAGA
+478 ASGYKSTTGA
-488 QPLGSI
+488 AQQVSI
-494 TRATARTNIH
+494 TRSTARTNIH
-504 NLGSTYWQYDFAM
+504 NLGSTYWQMDYAM
-517 YWTIM
+517 RVTIW

-528 YADWNSQKVIGYGCS
+528 FADWNSQKVIGYGCS
-543 PSGSKFN
+543 ASGSKVN
-550 TGATDAMSYH
+550 NGQTDSMGYH
-560 TGTSAANRTTYGSVQ
+560 TGTTAASRTTYGHTQ
-575 YRYIEG
+575 YRNIEG
-581 LWDNVFDWC
+581 LWDNVYDWM
-590 DGIYFSST
+590 DGCYYNGSGLNII
-598 TVYCIKN
+598 VN
-605 PASFSDSSG
+605 PSNFSDSSNGTVAGSMPSG
-614 GTNVGTRA
+614 G
-622 SSSNWISG
+622 
-630 WTNPTAS
+630 
-637 GFEYALYP
+637 YP
-645 NAVSGS
+645 NAMKISTVSGLGWVLMPS
-651 ESTYVC
+651 STGGSDSTYVP
-657 DYCVYDSSGVV
+657 DSWSFDSSNPC

-673 YYGQY
+673 SYNQYLNYGLFYVYYSGTS
-678 QNRGAFYLGGSNAAS
+678 GSAAG
-693 NSVASIGCRLQKL
+693 IGCRLQKL

>member
-1 MAKTYLQEKLTG
+1 MPKVYLQEKLTG

-18 VGFNAEGNAEA
+18 VGFNAQGNAEA

-94 GTTSVTIQ
+94 GTKAVTIQ

-109 KTASQTVTVIHRL
+109 KTVSQAVTVIHRL
-122 ESISVTTKPN
+122 ESISVTTKPK

-139 ENLNTAGM
+139 ESLNTAGM

-156 TTAAVSG
+156 STAAVSS

-259 DGSTGAKTVAWSI
+259 DGTTGAKTVAWSI

-300 RAGNGAISISNSATG
+300 RAGNGAISISNNATG

-339 VNVAEGSNHLAP
+339 VNVAEGSNHKAP
-351 ASATCPVTVNFVH
+351 SSKTLPVTVNFVH

-427 KYWYKWTRS
+427 KFWYKWTTN
-436 GSTMKLQIADM
+436 GSKLKLQIADM
-447 ETDGF
+447 AADGF
-452 LVSPAHADRGDG
+452 SVSPAHMDRGDG
-464 KGERDYVYVGRYHC
+464 KGERDYVYIGRYHC
-478 ISGYKSSAGA
+478 ASGYKSTTGVA
-488 QPLGSI
+488 QQTNI
-494 TRATARTNIH
+494 TRSTARTNIH
-504 NLGSTYWQYDFAM
+504 NLGSAYWQMDYAM
-517 YWTIM
+517 RVTIW

-528 YADWNSQKVIGYGCS
+528 FADWNSQKVIGYGCS
-543 PSGSKFN
+543 ASGSKVN
-550 TGATDAMSYH
+550 NGQTDSMSYH
-560 TGTSAANRTTYGSVQ
+560 TGTTAANRTTYGHTQ

-581 LWDNVFDWC
+581 LWDNVYDWM
-590 DGIYFSST
+590 DGCYYNGSGLNII
-598 TVYCIKN
+598 VN
-605 PASFSDSSG
+605 PANFSDSSNGTVAGSMPSG
-614 GTNVGTRA
+614 G
-622 SSSNWISG
+622 
-630 WTNPTAS
+630 
-637 GFEYALYP
+637 YP
-645 NAVSGS
+645 NAMKISTVSGLGWVLMPS
-651 ESTYVC
+651 STGGSDSTYVP
-657 DYCVYDSSGVV
+657 DYWYFYSSNPC
-668 LFVGG
+668 LLVGG
-673 YYGQY
+673 NCGQ
-678 QNRGAFYLGGSNAAS
+678 NLYLGLFYVGCDGASGSG
-693 NSVASIGCRLQKL
+693 ASIGCRLQKL